1 MDRRDAAMA
10 YYEAIDAGDYDRL
23 RALLAPDFV
32 QHRPDRTLDGPKS
45 FVRFMREE
53 RPRTDTEHVVDAVGV
68 GGEMAE
74 ASRNDGETP
83 RHGDVS
89 AVFVEGRLRAADGTD
104 LFGFVDV
111 HRVSDAGI
119 ESLTTYT
126 A

>member
-10 YYEAIDAGDYDRL
+10 YYDAIDDGDYDRL
-23 RALLAPDFV
+23 RDLLVSGFV
-32 QHRPDRTLDGPKS
+32 QHRPDRTLDGRER

-53 RPRTDTEHVVDAVGV
+53 RPRTDTEHVLTAVGV
-68 GGEMAE
+68 GDE
-74 ASRNDGETP
+74 DGAP
-83 RHGDVS
+83 GVS
-89 AVFVEGRLRAADGTD
+89 AIFVEGRLRAADGTD

-111 HRVSDAGI
+111 HRVGDAGI